1 MQTVWKKPQRRGGGI
16 CQIVA
21 GVGVRFFVC
30 GVTLGVGHFRRRLC
44 RLKRPAG
51 DAAAFPIDRHI
62 CRPRSGRV
70 LPGRPPICLRL

>member
-1 MQTVWKKPQRRGGGI
+1 MQTVWKKPQRRDGGI

-21 GVGVRFFVC
+21 GAGVRFFVC

-44 RLKRPAG
+44 CLKRPAG

-62 CRPRSGRV
+62 FRPRSGRV